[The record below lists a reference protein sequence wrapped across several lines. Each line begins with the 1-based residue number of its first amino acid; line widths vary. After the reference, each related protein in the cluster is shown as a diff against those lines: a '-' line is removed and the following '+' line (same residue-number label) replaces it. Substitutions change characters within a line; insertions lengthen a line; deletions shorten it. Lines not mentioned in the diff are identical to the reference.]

1 MQVTKTISL
10 KELNESLKGR
20 IWEKADKK
28 RIYLDK
34 GYNTKKMKTTTYVE
48 VSENELFFV
57 VKCFIDCPSQSFNW
71 IDSQQDLIIESVTNE
86 IENILNPK
94 IEVFEEIEGSLFD
107 QVIEKSEIVSSYSI
121 TDKIVSFNIKKEV
134 RESFK
139 KRAPQLEV
147 NWFTC
152 GVKEFSKVSEI
163 LIAINAFM
171 DRIEVKCQKHEDL
184 KSKIIDLENQG
195 FRVTGNPF
203 IPSGYAN
210 ILKNNLNV
218 GCIVKGEIRLKV
230 A

>member
-1 MQVTKTISL
+1 MQVTKTVSL
-10 KELNESLKGR
+10 EELNKSLKGR
-20 IWEKADKK
+20 IWQKGDKK

-86 IENILNPK
+86 IQNILNPK
-94 IEVFEEIEGSLFD
+94 IEVVEEIEETIFD

-147 NWFTC
+147 NWFSC
-152 GVKEFSKVSEI
+152 GVKEFSKVYEI
-163 LIAINAFM
+163 QKAINDYM
-171 DRIEVKCQKHEDL
+171 DRVEEKTQKHESL
-184 KSKIIDLENQG
+184 MSEVIDLEKQG
-195 FRVTGNPF
+195 YRVTGNPF

-210 ILKNNLNV
+210 ILKDNLNV